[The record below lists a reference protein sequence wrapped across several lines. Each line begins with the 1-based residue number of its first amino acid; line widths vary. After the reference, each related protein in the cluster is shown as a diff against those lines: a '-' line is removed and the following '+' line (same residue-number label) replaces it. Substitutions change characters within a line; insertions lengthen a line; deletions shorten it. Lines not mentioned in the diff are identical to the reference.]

1 VGNSFTV
8 VERVIYWEFDEQLQA
23 MFILTWLANEVKFVG
38 DKFHQNFQAG
48 LQAHPLGYRGVN
60 LGYTMEAHK

>member
-1 VGNSFTV
+1 
-8 VERVIYWEFDEQLQA
+8 

>member
-48 LQAHPLGYRGVN
+48 LQAHPLSYRGVN